1 MCQRRGSK
9 AYYDGSGGHIVHTGP
24 MRVPFLSMH
33 APLRALMGEEDSVV
47 GAKVAYALSKGLKV
61 IACIG
66 ETLEERESGRMFDVL
81 GAQMR

>member
-1 MCQRRGSK
+1 
-9 AYYDGSGGHIVHTGP
+9 
-24 MRVPFLSMH
+24 
-33 APLRALMGEEDSVV
+33 MGEEDSVV